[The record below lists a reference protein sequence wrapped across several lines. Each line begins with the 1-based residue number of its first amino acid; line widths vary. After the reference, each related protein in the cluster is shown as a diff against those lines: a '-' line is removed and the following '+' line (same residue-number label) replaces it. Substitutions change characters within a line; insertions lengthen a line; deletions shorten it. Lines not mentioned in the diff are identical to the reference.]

1 MSGSFIEYGKAALQ
15 TAEVNEIIKNRPYG
29 RITEP
34 TSRLVHLTWHTDG
47 YTAKVTLYV
56 GAANRCRADGSALPM
71 VGVADDIFGRNNID
85 GDELAAT
92 PDPVEV
98 QTLQLNTT
106 QRVGLATLIKNPEL
120 IEQLD
125 NLFLEVAHAVAEKR
139 RTSGEF
145 FGSGNNPAGRALRD
159 EIITQLRAK
168 ADRAEVINGL
178 LSSARAAYTHLSI
191 NADHDAR
198 RMFPELY

>member
-1 MSGSFIEYGKAALQ
+1 MPTNAGNGL
-15 TAEVNEIIKNRPYG
+15 TAGTV
-29 RITEP
+29 
-34 TSRLVHLTWHTDG
+34 
-47 YTAKVTLYV
+47 
-56 GAANRCRADGSALPM
+56 
-71 VGVADDIFGRNNID
+71 ID
-85 GDELAAT
+85 QAFLLA
-92 PDPVEV
+92 
-98 QTLQLNTT
+98 
-106 QRVGLATLIKNPEL
+106 KNPGL
-120 IEQLD
+120 TIEQLD